1 MSTLNTTVP
10 TDFEIFLL
18 FLCDAVDLLINLVGI
33 PLYIAN
39 LILVA
44 RTSVIH
50 PNMKAILIFQ
60 SFFILLRGC
69 CRLVICLFKFFLWD
83 PIGADS
89 MQFFPALLKMYF
101 IGIYARNFVPHVLIV
116 ERILATL
123 FVRTYEKN
131 RGHLFTIVWMSFALI
146 ISIYIAF
153 SPSPQSDQKQLITN
167 LITTVVQL
175 LIGSIELGIFY
186 QLSRYNSKIYQ
197 KMFQNIGSNNLSI
210 RYQLSE
216 NIRIGKQLIPP
227 LLLNLGTIFTGTIIL
242 LWGLLNLPFF
252 WVTLNLVAL
261 INSFFGL
268 LIELFIITCHPFLK
282 RDLYQFLNRIGT
294 MFGFNHLVYNHRIG
308 DATVTVGNT
317 APSLS
322 AVNGI
327 AQRDLIS
334 GKALIDNQT
343 KPEDHF
349 LMLKEAWEKE
359 PIKYQNADLQK

>member
-44 RTSVIH
+44 STSVIH

-89 MQFFPALLKMYF
+89 MQFFPSLLKMYF

-123 FVRTYEKN
+123 FVRTYEKK
-131 RGHLFTIVWMSFALI
+131 RGNLFTIVWMSFALI

-153 SPSPQSDQKQLITN
+153 APSPQSDQKQLITN

-175 LIGSIELGIFY
+175 LIGSIE
-186 QLSRYNSKIYQ
+186 
-197 KMFQNIGSNNLSI
+197 
-210 RYQLSE
+210 
-216 NIRIGKQLIPP
+216 
-227 LLLNLGTIFTGTIIL
+227 
-242 LWGLLNLPFF
+242 
-252 WVTLNLVAL
+252 
-261 INSFFGL
+261 
-268 LIELFIITCHPFLK
+268 CHPFLK

-294 MFGFNHLVYNHRIG
+294 MFEFNHLVYNHLIG

-334 GKALIDNQT
+334 GKTLIDNQP

-349 LMLKEAWEKE
+349 VMLKEAWEKE
-359 PIKYQNADLQK
+359 PFKYQNTDLQK

>member
-1 MSTLNTTVP
+1 MNTTAP
-10 TDFEIFLL
+10 TDLELSLFFLGG
-18 FLCDAVDLLINLVGI
+18 AVELLTNFVGI
-33 PLYIAN
+33 PLSIAN

-60 SFFILLRGC
+60 SLFIILRGS
-69 CRLVICLFKFFLWD
+69 CRFVICLFKFFLWD
-83 PIGADS
+83 PIEAES
-89 MQFFPALLKMYF
+89 MQFFPALLKIYF

-116 ERILATL
+116 ERILSTL
-123 FVRTYEKN
+123 FVRTYEKK
-131 RGHLFTIVWMSFALI
+131 RGHLFTILWTPFALVI
-146 ISIYIAF
+146 PIYIATTTS
-153 SPSPQSDQKQLITN
+153 SPHDHNQPITN
-167 LITTVVQL
+167 LITIAVQL

-216 NIRIGKQLIPP
+216 NIRIGKQIIPP
-227 LLLNLGTIFTGTIIL
+227 LFLNLGNICAGTMIL
-242 LWGLLNLPFF
+242 LWDFLDLPFYIHIF
-252 WVTLNLVAL
+252 NLAAI
-261 INSFFGL
+261 INSIFGL

-282 RDLYQFLNRIGT
+282 RDLCQFLNRIGT
-294 MFGFNHLVYNHRIG
+294 IFGFNHLVYNHRIG
-308 DATVTVGNT
+308 DATVTFGTNNT
-317 APSLS
+317 APSLA

-327 AQRDLIS
+327 AQRNLIS

-349 LMLKEAWEKE
+349 AMLKEAWEKG
-359 PIKYQNADLQK
+359 PMK